1 MSRTENERLTE
12 GYYACRSQLSGRSLI
27 IIDLDSIGFRK
38 YFGGQSPDTQR
49 TPHIP
54 LLEYAGYSSGALP
67 AVFFVRTGLLRFV
80 RDVLELRTRE
90 GRQGPGKRKRHRLLA
105 GLTNQATAYTRYRYQ
120 LDPRLSCARLG
131 LSSLLDRSGP
141 NSERWTPKPRYRHA

>member
-1 MSRTENERLTE
+1 M
-12 GYYACRSQLSGRSLI
+12 
-27 IIDLDSIGFRK
+27 DSIGFRK

-49 TPHIP
+49 TLHIP

-90 GRQGPGKRKRHRLLA
+90 
-105 GLTNQATAYTRYRYQ
+105 
-120 LDPRLSCARLG
+120 
-131 LSSLLDRSGP
+131 DR
-141 NSERWTPKPRYRHA
+141 